1 MEQFFIFVLVGVI
14 AQIVDGAMGMAYG
27 VIITGV
33 LVTYGISPA
42 VASATV
48 HTSEIVTTGISGFS
62 HAMFKNI
69 DYALFRRLAIP
80 GVLGSILGA
89 YVLTKVSEKVT
100 RPFIAVYLVITGVF
114 ILYRACQGGK
124 IIKLIKNFMVK
135 RVTRRALPS
144 NHARGL
150 IPLGFFGGF
159 FDATG
164 GGGWGSI
171 VNSTLLVQGTTPHYT
186 IGSVNLTEF
195 LITLTTSATF
205 FFTIGITHWLII
217 IGLIVGG
224 AIASPFAAY
233 LVRYIQPRIIMLLAG
248 VVVILLGLHSIFRIF
263 MK

>member
-100 RPFIAVYLVITGVF
+100 RPFIAVYLVIMGVF

-205 FFTIGITHWLII
+205 FFTIGISHWLII
-217 IGLIVGG
+217 MGLIVGG

-233 LVRYIQPRIIMLLAG
+233 LVRYIHPRIIMLLAG
-248 VVVILLGLHSIFRIF
+248 VVVIILGFHTIFRVF